1 MTAEPFTIDEDESMG
16 EAILMLRQHQI
27 RHLPVVNENRLVGI
41 VTDRDLRRASPS
53 LLSGIAEEDYQ
64 NVMDRTPVCRIMT
77 RDPFTVRLDTELVDA
92 VRIIIE
98 KKISSLPVVNEQ
110 ELVGILTDVDALHV
124 LVELLSKSST

>member
-1 MTAEPFTIDEDESMG
+1 MTAEPFTIDEDESMS

-64 NVMDRTPVCRIMT
+64 NVMDRTPVSRIMT
-77 RDPFTVRLDTELVDA
+77 RDPLTVRLDTELVEA

-124 LVELLSKSST
+124 LVELLSKSSP